1 VPGAWQTAA
10 MDVAKLA
17 RGQAVNRVLMGAGL
31 VLAPRIF
38 ARPWVGRYASRETSV
53 VLARSLGV
61 RDAALGAAG
70 LLALAREDSAWL
82 SRAFAAMAVADAVD
96 FVAII
101 AGDVPAPAKVLGG
114 TMAAGSAAV
123 AAEYA
128 RRVA

>member
-1 VPGAWQTAA
+1 
-10 MDVAKLA
+10 
-17 RGQAVNRVLMGAGL
+17 MGAGL

-38 ARPWVGRYASRETSV
+38 ARPWVGRYASQETSK

-61 RDAALGAAG
+61 RDAAVGAAG
-70 LLALAREDSAWL
+70 LLAIARDDSAWL
-82 SRAFAAMAVADAVD
+82 RRSFGAMAIADAVD
-96 FVAII
+96 FVAIVT
-101 AGDVPAPAKVLGG
+101 GRVPVSAKLLGG